1 MMTKDE
7 GDVYKANEAFYSAFE
22 SLDIKE
28 MEKVWLKEKYVQCI
42 HPGWRS
48 LTGWED
54 VKNSWRQI
62 FENANE
68 MRFLLTNVQV
78 QVRESLAWV
87 TLYENI
93 NSRVGQETS
102 AGVILSTNIF
112 EKRQDKWYIIH
123 HHGGPTM
130 STPETDPKAT
140 FH

>member
-1 MMTKDE
+1 MTKDE
-7 GDVYKANEAFYSAFE
+7 GEVFKANEAFYSAFE

-42 HPGWRS
+42 HPGWRL

-54 VKNSWRQI
+54 VMNSWRQI
-62 FENANE
+62 FENTKE
-68 MRFLLTNVQV
+68 MRFLLTDVKV
-78 QVRESLAWV
+78 QVRELLAWV

-93 NSRVGQETS
+93 NSRVERETS
-102 AGVILSTNIF
+102 SGVILSTNIF

-130 STPETDPKAT
+130 TPPDADLKTT

>member
-7 GDVYKANEAFYSAFE
+7 GDVFKANEAFYSAFE

-54 VKNSWRQI
+54 VMNSWRQI
-62 FENANE
+62 FENAGE

-93 NSRVGQETS
+93 NSRVGQEIS
-102 AGVILSTNIF
+102 SGVILSTNIF
-112 EKRQDKWYIIH
+112 EKRQYKWYIIH

-130 STPETDPKAT
+130 PPPESDPKAT

>member
-1 MMTKDE
+1 MTKDE
-7 GDVYKANEAFYSAFE
+7 GEVYKANEAFYSAFE

-28 MEKVWLKEKYVQCI
+28 MEKVWLKEKYIQCI
-42 HPGWRS
+42 HPGWRL

-54 VKNSWRQI
+54 VMTSWRQI
-62 FENANE
+62 FENAKE
-68 MRFLLTNVQV
+68 MRFITTDVKV

-93 NSRVGQETS
+93 NSRVGQEIS
-102 AGVILSTNIF
+102 SGVILSTNIF
-112 EKRQDKWYIIH
+112 EKRQYKWYIIH

-130 STPETDPKAT
+130 PPPESDPKAT

>member
-1 MMTKDE
+1 MMTRDE

-28 MEKVWLKEKYVQCI
+28 MEKVWLEEKYVQCI

-54 VKNSWRQI
+54 VMNSWRQI

-78 QVRESLAWV
+78 QVQGSLAWV

-93 NSRVGQETS
+93 NGRVGQEIS
-102 AGVILSTNIF
+102 SGVILSTNIF

-130 STPETDPKAT
+130 PPPETDPKAT

>member
-7 GDVYKANEAFYSAFE
+7 GYVYKANEAFYNAFE

-48 LTGWED
+48 LTGSED
-54 VKNSWRQI
+54 VIDSWRQI
-62 FENANE
+62 FANTKE
-68 MRFLLTNVQV
+68 MHFLLTDVKV

-93 NSRVGQETS
+93 NSSVGQETS
-102 AGVILSTNIF
+102 SGVILSTNIF
-112 EKRQDKWYIIH
+112 EKRQDQWYIIH

-130 STPETDPKAT
+130 SPPETDPQST

>member
-1 MMTKDE
+1 MTSE
-7 GDVYKANEAFYSAFE
+7 ERDVFKANEAFYSAFE

-42 HPGWRS
+42 HPGWKS
-48 LTGWED
+48 LMGWDD
-54 VKNSWRQI
+54 VINSWRQI
-62 FENANE
+62 FENTGE
-68 MRFLLTNVQV
+68 MKFVLTDVKVQV
-78 QVRESLAWV
+78 QDSLAWV

-93 NSRVGQETS
+93 NSRVGRETS
-102 AGVILSTNIF
+102 TGVIVTTNIY

-130 STPETDPKAT
+130 APPESEDERT

>member
-7 GDVYKANEAFYSAFE
+7 GDVYRANEAFYSAFE

-48 LTGWED
+48 LTCWED
-54 VKNSWRQI
+54 VMNSWRQI
-62 FENANE
+62 FENTNE

-93 NSRVGQETS
+93 NGRVGQETS
-102 AGVILSTNIF
+102 SGVILSTNIF

-123 HHGGPTM
+123 HHGSPTM
-130 STPETDPKAT
+130 PPPETDPKAT

>member
-1 MMTKDE
+1 MMTQDE
-7 GDVYKANEAFYSAFE
+7 GDVYKVNEAFYKAFE

-28 MEKVWLKEKYVQCI
+28 MEKVWLKENYVQCI

-54 VKNSWRQI
+54 VMNSWRQI
-62 FENANE
+62 FANTME
-68 MRFLLTNVQV
+68 MRFLLTDVKV

-87 TLYENI
+87 TLNENI

-102 AGVILSTNIF
+102 SGIILSTNIF
-112 EKRQDKWYIIH
+112 EKEQDKWYIIH
-123 HHGGPTM
+123 HHGGPAM
-130 STPETDPKAT
+130 PSPETDPRAT

>member
-1 MMTKDE
+1 MTKDE
-7 GDVYKANEAFYSAFE
+7 GEVYKANEAFYSAFE

-28 MEKVWLKEKYVQCI
+28 MEKVWLKESYVQCI

-48 LTGWED
+48 QTGWED
-54 VKNSWRQI
+54 LINSWRQI
-62 FENANE
+62 FANTKE
-68 MRFLLTNVQV
+68 MHFLLADVKV
-78 QVRESLAWV
+78 EVRESLAWV

-102 AGVILSTNIF
+102 SGVILSTNIF

-123 HHGGPTM
+123 HHGGPAM
-130 STPETDPKAT
+130 PPSEADPQGT